1 MNNPLSRSE
10 FLAGAG
16 LSSTD
21 RIAVVDIGSNSVR
34 LVVYNRGARA
44 LIPLFNEKIFCGIG
58 RKIQS
63 TGKLD
68 VDGMQKAIDALSRY
82 RQLISS
88 TRAVQVEAV
97 ATAAVRDASNGR
109 EFVAH
114 AENVL
119 NAPIR
124 ILSGEEEGRLSAIG
138 VHAGIPEAS
147 GIVGDLGGGSLEL
160 VKIGRNKVGDAVTL
174 PLGPLRLMDLGLDSL
189 KATRAYVDEQLS
201 KVGWLKSGRGQTF
214 YLVGGSWRNLARLH
228 LDQNEYPLTILHQYG
243 VDGEEAAEFCRSVAK
258 LGRKSLE
265 GIAGIAKKRLE
276 GLPLAA
282 LVLERLVEATSCKEV
297 MVSAYGLREG
307 IVAEAQGAAF
317 LSIDPVFAVA
327 QDLCAQMARDPA
339 LCAELVDWTAPLFKW
354 ETPEQRR
361 LRIAACWLS
370 DIAWRKHPE
379 YRSEVGFTHV
389 LSEQFSGLDH
399 FGRAFLALT
408 LHERYPEGRDNDEIK
423 AVRNFLP
430 EDARD
435 RARILGLALRL
446 GIALAGACAGTLP
459 HCPLSIEG
467 DRVRLQV
474 PRHMG
479 SLTGETI
486 NKRLADVAEALERSH
501 RITLI

>member
-1 MNNPLSRSE
+1 MNNPLSRHE
-10 FLAGAG
+10 FLANAG
-16 LSSTD
+16 LPSAD

-34 LVVYNRGARA
+34 LVVYNRAARA

-58 RKIQS
+58 RRIAS
-63 TGKLD
+63 TGRLD
-68 VDGMQKAIDALSRY
+68 IDGVQKAIEALSRF
-82 RQLISS
+82 RELIAS

-97 ATAAVRDASNGR
+97 ATAAVRDAENGA

-114 AENVL
+114 AEDVL
-119 NAPIR
+119 KAPIR
-124 ILSGEEEGRLSAIG
+124 ILSGEEEGKLSAIG
-138 VHAGIPEAS
+138 VLSGIPEAA

-160 VKIGRNKVGDAVTL
+160 VKIQRGEAGEAITL
-174 PLGPLRLMDLGLDSL
+174 PLGPLRLMDMNLSSL
-189 KATRAYVDEQLS
+189 KAMRAHVDEALA

-214 YLVGGSWRNLARLH
+214 YMVGGSWRNLARLH
-228 LDQNEYPLTILHQYG
+228 LDQTKYPLTILHQYEIES
-243 VDGEEAAEFCRSVAK
+243 EEAAEFCRSVSK
-258 LGRKSLE
+258 LGKKSLE

-282 LVLERLVEATSCKEV
+282 LVLERLIEATDCRNV

-307 IVAEAQGAAF
+307 IVAEAQGPSF

-327 QDLCAQMARDPA
+327 QDLCVQLARDPA

-379 YRSEVGFTHV
+379 YRSEVGFSHV

-408 LHERYPEGRDNDEIK
+408 LHERYPEGRDTAELI
-423 AVRNFLP
+423 AVRKFLP

-459 HCPLSIEG
+459 QCPLSMDG
-467 DRVRLQV
+467 DKVRLQV
-474 PRHMG
+474 PKHMRA
-479 SLTGETI
+479 LTGETI
-486 NKRLADVAEALERSH
+486 GKRLEAVADALERSH
-501 RITLI
+501 RISLI